1 MKSNGEGIHG
11 LLLHLINYNDM
22 SVTYESEAY
31 YDTANKWST
40 SNNSDAKRIYKY
52 NGQRAIVPRNFLVGG
67 GRARVAGVNS
77 NERQLLFTRKVNKWV
92 LSLKTTWWHRVIR
105 TRRNE
110 GVKGR
115 VGGRGGGGW
124 KGTERLIGWRKKH
137 AGLGRKNI

>member
-1 MKSNGEGIHG
+1 
-11 LLLHLINYNDM
+11 M

-77 NERQLLFTRKVNKWV
+77 NERQLLFIRKVNK
-92 LSLKTTWWHRVIR
+92 
-105 TRRNE
+105 
-110 GVKGR
+110 
-115 VGGRGGGGW
+115 
-124 KGTERLIGWRKKH
+124 
-137 AGLGRKNI
+137 